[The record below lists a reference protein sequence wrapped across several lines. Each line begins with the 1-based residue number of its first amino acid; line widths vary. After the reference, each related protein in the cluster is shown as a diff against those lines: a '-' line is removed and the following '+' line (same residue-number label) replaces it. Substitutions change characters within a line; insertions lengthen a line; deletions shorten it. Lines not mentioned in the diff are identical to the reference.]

1 MDKADLVLDV
11 LKELREDQ
19 KDHRKEMQE
28 HQKESINWHAKAES
42 RLSNIEEDLREHKEG
57 VIQNR
62 KSISNLDKR
71 ASKLEQ
77 PLTVR
82 SVVKWVVS
90 TGALA
95 GAIITIMKLI
105 GG

>member
-1 MDKADLVLDV
+1 MDKTDLILDV

-28 HQKESINWHAKAES
+28 HQKESISWHAKAES
-42 RLSNIEEDLREHKEG
+42 RLSSIEEDLREHKEG

-62 KSISNLDKR
+62 KSIANLDRR
-71 ASKLEQ
+71 ASRLEQ
-77 PLTVR
+77 PLTVK
-82 SVVKWVVS
+82 SVVKWTVS
-90 TGALA
+90 VGALA
-95 GAIITIMKLI
+95 GAIITIMKLV